1 MVVRV
6 VSSEFGAILADLRTI
21 IRIYFLVEPHLR
33 SLNGLMPPL
42 LLSFL
47 LDCLCMFDSLHSLLS
62 SAAALSPSSSST
74 SKDAK
79 WYSSPSSALN
89 S

>member
-1 MVVRV
+1 MIVRV

-47 LDCLCMFDSLHSLLS
+47 LDRLCMFYSLHSLLYPQLLLCLPHPPLPLKMRS
-62 SAAALSPSSSST
+62 GTPL
-74 SKDAK
+74 
-79 WYSSPSSALN
+79 LLLL
-89 S
+89 